1 MQKDQETVFKL
12 LQRIVQK
19 DEEAFR
25 QLYHYYQ
32 PKLLQFCSVQLN
44 GDAEQAADI
53 VDTVMFEVWNKAA
66 NYQTKAS
73 VNTWIHTIAR
83 YKVIDFLRK
92 RRESQ
97 TTYEAQID
105 EISDHHASPA
115 QCIEAS
121 EKEKFYHY
129 CLAQLKPKLKEVL
142 LFIYNQAIPLKEV
155 AHLLDCPENTIKAR
169 AFQARKKLQQCIQE
183 VCQ

>member
-1 MQKDQETVFKL
+1 MPFIDKIILSISLAQTVALYLLFKVRHYREHFKCKKIKKRYL
-12 LQRIVQK
+12 SFYKESSQK

-44 GDAEQAADI
+44 GDVEQAADI

-83 YKVIDFLRK
+83 YKVIDFLR
-92 RRESQ
+92 RTARI
-97 TTYEAQID
+97 T
-105 EISDHHASPA
+105 
-115 QCIEAS
+115 
-121 EKEKFYHY
+121 
-129 CLAQLKPKLKEVL
+129 
-142 LFIYNQAIPLKEV
+142 N
-155 AHLLDCPENTIKAR
+155 HL
-169 AFQARKKLQQCIQE
+169 
-183 VCQ
+183 